1 MGPIQTVEELFNLLR
16 RRGLMI
22 AAIAL
27 TGIAL
32 SLLYALSRPQIYETA
47 AVIQVQAPVVG
58 GQEAETN
65 SQIARVLQTT
75 EQQLTTRENMLAMIE
90 RHGLYQDGDD
100 NEEQKIYALRT
111 SVTFQS
117 IAAATQQVFGQS
129 TSVSALL
136 INVQMGDAEQAA
148 RVANDFAQNVLD
160 MSIASQTLR
169 AKDTLAFFQ
178 TEESRITKEITTL
191 EDEIE
196 DYRNANPVSVESDVS
211 NDRSAIETDI
221 RAISQDILANQ
232 AELTSL
238 RQKERQRETDRRR
251 IMELEAQE
259 TVLTSQRAA
268 LEKQRDALDARV
280 ARAPEIERQLGA
292 YARQLEQLQSKLD
305 TNTTRKAEAEI
316 ALRLE
321 QENHASRFSL
331 LERAIV
337 PDAPMGGGRKKIVVA
352 GAMASLIAAFGL
364 ALLLDLMNPV
374 IRTASQMNRELG
386 IRPVITIP
394 ELDLRAAGRKRHR
407 GGQAGDAGAS

>member
-1 MGPIQTVEELFNLLR
+1 MGPIQTIDEFFNLLR

-22 AAIAL
+22 AAIVLA
-27 TGIAL
+27 GIAL
-32 SLLYALSRPQIYETA
+32 ALAFALSRPQIYETA

-90 RHGLYQDGDD
+90 RHGLFSEGAEND
-100 NEEQKIYALRT
+100 EQKIYALRT

-136 INVQMGDAEQAA
+136 ITVQMGDPDQAA

-160 MSIASQTLR
+160 MSIASQTSR
-169 AKDTLAFFQ
+169 AKDTLTFFQ
-178 TEESRITKEITTL
+178 TEEDRVTQQINAL
-191 EDEIE
+191 EDEVE
-196 DYRNANPVSVESDVS
+196 AYRQANPTAVESDTS
-211 NDRSAIETDI
+211 TDRSAIETDI
-221 RAISQDILANQ
+221 RAITQEILATQ
-232 AELTSL
+232 AELAAL
-238 RQKERQRETDRRR
+238 RAKERLRETDRRR
-251 IMELEAQE
+251 IIDLEAQE
-259 TVLTSQRAA
+259 TVQTSQRAA
-268 LEKQRDALDARV
+268 LESQRDALDARV

-292 YARQLEQLQSKLD
+292 YDRQLEQLQSKLD
-305 TNTTRKAEAEI
+305 SNTSRKAEAEI

-337 PDAPMGGGRKKIVVA
+337 PDSPMGGGRKKIVVA

-364 ALLLDLMNPV
+364 ALLLDMMNPV
-374 IRTASQMNRELG
+374 IRTAAQMNRELG

-394 ELDLRAAGRKRHR
+394 ELDLRAASRRRHK
-407 GGQAGDAGAS
+407 DAGAN